1 MIENKFKLNLDAVK
15 YSSKP
20 SGAGVGAL
28 SKRIRNSL
36 AEVSPIQLALALGS
50 GQTMLAGAY
59 NGSLDSKGFVSSQVI
74 AIDFDNEYPRGHE
87 LEGQR
92 YLDTETD
99 PKYQYL
105 DTKKVLKDD
114 FTLGSA
120 SFLYKTY
127 NFSTGHEKFRLVFIL
142 SEYITNVE
150 EYKEIYSRLLEKY
163 PSADKVVGQPN
174 RIFFGGNQ
182 GFTEI
187 DFNNRLQVREILPDF
202 VPSEPATHSVS
213 LGINTFKPET
223 LPNYLLVKKAD
234 IAGLSDRLSSDWKGK
249 TFADRMSATTYIN
262 SLDMSELF
270 SLPEGCTF
278 QSITRY
284 DKTPSASIK
293 KVESVNIWLYRDF
306 SDNKNYDI
314 VSLTQMLLP
323 GTATETG
330 MRKASRT
337 QAINFLLEV
346 MESKIE
352 LTDKLKDI
360 QNQVED
366 FKAILLSGTLKEQ
379 YPQMYQIFGRWG
391 YIETVNAILDIF
403 KMNIWENQE
412 SGLNL
417 SWLSVDTL
425 AKKLGCSKRKVNTL
439 LKMMT
444 LTNIVEVLSDTQIP
458 AELLELIKKNQTH
471 YKDKAGNWQERT
483 TKRPRRSN
491 VYSINVENHQ
501 NIEQDF
507 FEHLEERCD
516 VLVNKGFSAKGLSRD
531 WVYRALGKEEANR
544 VYPQDT
550 NKKSVA
556 RGSEDFLAVASRIAM
571 AHITT
576 DGYILINDLK
586 EQVRAELALTI
597 ANTEFRY
604 KQVEVEL
611 VEGYSLN
618 KTNLNNALK
627 DKLGITHLSPQQ
639 RPAILMA

>member
-1 MIENKFKLNLDAVK
+1 MIENRFKLNLDAVK

-36 AEVSPIQLALALGS
+36 TEVSPIQLAMALGS

-59 NGSLDSKGFVSSQVI
+59 NGSLNSKDFISSQVI

-92 YLDTETD
+92 YLDSETD
-99 PKYQYL
+99 PRYQYL
-105 DTKKVLKDD
+105 DIKKVLQDD

-127 NFSTGHEKFRLVFIL
+127 NYSTQHEKFRLVFIL
-142 SEYITNVE
+142 SDYIINVE
-150 EYKEIYSRLLEKY
+150 EYKEIYSKLLEKY

-187 DFNNRLQVREILPDF
+187 NFSNRLQVRGLLPDF
-202 VPSEPATHSVS
+202 EPITTSFP
-213 LGINTFKPET
+213 LGENTFKPKT
-223 LPNYLLVKKAD
+223 LPNYMLVKKAD
-234 IAGLSDRLSSDWKGK
+234 VAGLSDRLPSDWKGK

-262 SLDMSELF
+262 SLDMSKLF
-270 SLPEGCTF
+270 SLPEGSTF
-278 QSITRY
+278 HSITRY

-306 SDNKNYDI
+306 STNKNYDI

-323 GTATETG
+323 GTATDTG

-360 QNQVED
+360 HNQVED
-366 FKAILLSGTLKEQ
+366 FKAVLLSGTLKEQ
-379 YPQMYQIFGRWG
+379 FPQMYQIFGRWG
-391 YIETVNAILDIF
+391 YIETVNTILDIF
-403 KMNIWENQE
+403 KMNIWENEE

-444 LTNIVEVLSDTQIP
+444 LTNIVEVLSDSQIP
-458 AELLELIKKNQTH
+458 TELLELIKKNQTH

-491 VYSINVENHQ
+491 VYSINIENNQ

-531 WVYRALGKEEANR
+531 WVYRALGREEANR
-544 VYPQDT
+544 VYPQDI

-556 RGSEDFLAVASRIAM
+556 RGSKDFLAVASRIAM
-571 AHITT
+571 AHIAT

-604 KQVEVEL
+604 KQIEVEL
-611 VEGYSLN
+611 IEGYSLK

-627 DKLGITHLSPQQ
+627 DKLGITNLSPKQ

>member
-1 MIENKFKLNLDAVK
+1 MIENRFILNLDAVK

-36 AEVSPIQLALALGS
+36 TEVSPIQLAMALGS

-59 NGSLDSKGFVSSQVI
+59 NGSLNSKDFISSQVI

-92 YLDTETD
+92 YLDSETD
-99 PKYQYL
+99 PRYQYL

-127 NFSTGHEKFRLVFIL
+127 NYSTNHEKFRLVFIL
-142 SEYITNVE
+142 SDYITNVE

-187 DFNNRLQVREILPDF
+187 NFSNRLQVRGLLPDF
-202 VPSEPATHSVS
+202 EPITTSFP
-213 LGINTFKPET
+213 LGENTFKPKT
-223 LPNYLLVKKAD
+223 LPNYMLVKKAD
-234 IAGLSDRLSSDWKGK
+234 VAGLSDRLPSDWKGK

-262 SLDMSELF
+262 SLDMSKLF
-270 SLPEGCTF
+270 SLPEGSTF
-278 QSITRY
+278 HSITRY

-306 SDNKNYDI
+306 STNKNYDI
-314 VSLTQMLLP
+314 VSLTQTLLP

-360 QNQVED
+360 HNQVED
-366 FKAILLSGTLKEQ
+366 FKAVLLSGTLKEQ
-379 YPQMYQIFGRWG
+379 FPQMYQIFGRWG
-391 YIETVNAILDIF
+391 YIETVNTILDIF
-403 KMNIWENQE
+403 KMNIWENEE

-444 LTNIVEVLSDTQIP
+444 LTNIVEVLSDSQIP
-458 AELLELIKKNQTH
+458 TELLELIKKNQTH

-491 VYSINVENHQ
+491 VYSINIENNQ

-544 VYPQDT
+544 VYPQDI

-556 RGSEDFLAVASRIAM
+556 RGSKDFLAVASRITM
-571 AHITT
+571 AHIAT

-604 KQVEVEL
+604 KQIEVEL
-611 VEGYSLN
+611 IESYSLK

-627 DKLGITHLSPQQ
+627 DKLGITNLSPKQ

>member
-1 MIENKFKLNLDAVK
+1 MIENKFSLNLDAVK

-36 AEVSPIQLALALGS
+36 TEVSPIQLALALGS

-59 NGSLDSKGFVSSQVI
+59 NGSLNSKDFISSQVI

-92 YLDTETD
+92 YLDSETD
-99 PKYQYL
+99 PRYQYL
-105 DTKKVLKDD
+105 DIKKVLKDD

-127 NFSTGHEKFRLVFIL
+127 NYSTNHEKFRLVFIL
-142 SEYITNVE
+142 SDYITNVE

-187 DFNNRLQVREILPDF
+187 NFSNRLQVRGLLPDF
-202 VPSEPATHSVS
+202 EPITTSIP
-213 LGINTFKPET
+213 LGENTFKPKN
-223 LPNYLLVKKAD
+223 LPNYMLVKKAD
-234 IAGLSDRLSSDWKGK
+234 VAGLSDRLPSDWKGK

-262 SLDMSELF
+262 SLDMSKLF
-270 SLPEGCTF
+270 SLPEGSTF
-278 QSITRY
+278 HSITRY

-306 SDNKNYDI
+306 STNKNYDI

-330 MRKASRT
+330 RRKASRT

-346 MESKIE
+346 IESKIE

-360 QNQVED
+360 HNQVED
-366 FKAILLSGTLKEQ
+366 FKAVLLSGTLKEQ
-379 YPQMYQIFGRWG
+379 FPQMYQIFGRWG
-391 YIETVNAILDIF
+391 YIETVNTILDIF
-403 KMNIWENQE
+403 KMNIWENEE

-444 LTNIVEVLSDTQIP
+444 LTNIVEVLSDSQIP
-458 AELLELIKKNQTH
+458 TELLELIKKNQTH

-491 VYSINVENHQ
+491 VYSINIENNQ

-531 WVYRALGKEEANR
+531 WVYRALGREEANR
-544 VYPQDT
+544 VYPQDI

-556 RGSEDFLAVASRIAM
+556 RGSKDFLAVASRIAM
-571 AHITT
+571 AHIAT

-604 KQVEVEL
+604 KQIEVEL
-611 VEGYSLN
+611 IESYSLK

-627 DKLGITHLSPQQ
+627 DKLGITNLSPKQ